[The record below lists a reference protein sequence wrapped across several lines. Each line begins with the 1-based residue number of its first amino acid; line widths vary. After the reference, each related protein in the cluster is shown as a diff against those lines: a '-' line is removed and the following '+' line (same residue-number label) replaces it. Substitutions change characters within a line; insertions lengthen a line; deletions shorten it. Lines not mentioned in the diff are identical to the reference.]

1 MKILVEVFSAP
12 GCAKC
17 AQTRQALRS
26 VAEQLDK
33 ERLVW
38 RDVNVLDEMDY
49 AVELGVLHLLDGLL
63 VRAHFDERRALVR
76 RAHRLKLLECD
87 RVLLGVEP
95 ILTCALF
102 GLECVRV
109 GLRLFQERNVRIAL
123 LPQREGA
130 ADDLAEFDGHLRRVG
145 CGEIRQAA
153 HIGVI
158 QAATAC

>member
-49 AVELGVLHLLDGLL
+49 AVELGVLSPPSLAIDGQL
-63 VRAHFDERRALVR
+63 VFPALPTPERLRAELVR
-76 RAHRLKLLECD
+76 R
-87 RVLLGVEP
+87 
-95 ILTCALF
+95 
-102 GLECVRV
+102 
-109 GLRLFQERNVRIAL
+109 LRS
-123 LPQREGA
+123 A
-130 ADDLAEFDGHLRRVG
+130 AAR
-145 CGEIRQAA
+145 
-153 HIGVI
+153 
-158 QAATAC
+158 TAR